1 MPKFICDRSGFVGHE
16 GDMVKQWD
24 GQMVLSRFAETRQPQ
39 DFPAKPRIERPV
51 RNARPEGPDVF
62 LSPGDVTAGDL

>member
-1 MPKFICDRSGFVGHE
+1 
-16 GDMVKQWD
+16 MVKQWD

-62 LSPGDVTAGDL
+62 LSPGDVTAADL